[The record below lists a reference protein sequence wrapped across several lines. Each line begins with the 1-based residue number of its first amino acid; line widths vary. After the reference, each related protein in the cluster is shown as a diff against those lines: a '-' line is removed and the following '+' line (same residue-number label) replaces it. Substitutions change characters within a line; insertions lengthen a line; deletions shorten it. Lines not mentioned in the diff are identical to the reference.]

1 MKRRGRTAKRQGSAA
16 MIARRDNSRVAGL
29 EKQVSALTRKLA
41 EAQEAERQLAQ
52 FAILVQSAK
61 DFAIYMLNKA
71 GRITSWNS
79 GAERIKGYTRDEIIG
94 QHFSRFYIDLDRK
107 SGLPTKAL
115 RQASLDGK
123 FEGEGWRVRK
133 DGSQFWATVVIYPIH
148 GDSGTLIGFA
158 KVTRDETERRQAQDL
173 LEQKNKDL
181 EILTARLR
189 RERNNKLLIVAFSRL
204 CSSAPRQHTRRVRL
218 PTTLKRPSRQ
228 KQKLRRGS
236 RRIRIPTF
244 RLAII

>member
-1 MKRRGRTAKRQGSAA
+1 

-94 QHFSRFYIDLDRK
+94 QHFSRFYTDSDRK

-115 RQASLDGK
+115 RQAATEGK

-133 DGSQFWATVVIYPIH
+133 DGSQFWASVVIYPIH
-148 GDSGTLIGFA
+148 DRSRTLTGFCKSDPRCNRA
-158 KVTRDETERRQAQDL
+158 TP
-173 LEQKNKDL
+173 
-181 EILTARLR
+181 
-189 RERNNKLLIVAFSRL
+189 
-204 CSSAPRQHTRRVRL
+204 SADC
-218 PTTLKRPSRQ
+218 
-228 KQKLRRGS
+228 
-236 RRIRIPTF
+236 
-244 RLAII
+244 AAA